1 MKISQKQIEK
11 MAKKMGMQM
20 QEIDAEEVIIRTSD
34 KEIVISNPSVS
45 RVNMMGQDTFQISG
59 EVSERSKEKFS
70 QEDVDVVKEKTG
82 ASEDEIRRVLE
93 ETGDL
98 AEAII
103 KLSEK
108 A

>member
-82 ASEDEIRRVLE
+82 ASEDEIRRALE